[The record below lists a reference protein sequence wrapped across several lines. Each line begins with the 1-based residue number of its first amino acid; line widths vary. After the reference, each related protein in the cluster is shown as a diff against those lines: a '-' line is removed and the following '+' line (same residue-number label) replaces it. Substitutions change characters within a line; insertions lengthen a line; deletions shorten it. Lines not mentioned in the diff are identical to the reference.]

1 MYTVKLENEFLRG
14 VVWVLD
20 EDGIP
25 TEGMLSLVENEPV
38 VLAINKEIAEM
49 FDSYFEFDSHD
60 QGCWFNEGQRK
71 DDRKKMVSLLE
82 ALRELLDES
91 SDGSFVV
98 VDYETPYLLGLQ
110 REPDGDSENPL
121 SKSERQSP

>member
-1 MYTVKLENEFLRG
+1 
-14 VVWVLD
+14 
-20 EDGIP
+20 
-25 TEGMLSLVENEPV
+25 MLSLVENDPV

-60 QGCWFNEGQRK
+60 QGCWFNEEQRK
-71 DDRKKMVSLLE
+71 DDRKKMISLLE
-82 ALRELLDES
+82 ALCERLDEI